1 MSAAHAAREPHDWAS
16 RAETAVREVTG
27 PAGAAALAG
36 SWAAIALRPVPT
48 VVLYGPQNAGKTSLL
63 RRLLAE
69 DGTTVPGWAAVSA
82 RKETFAADAV
92 ESGGLRYVDTPGL
105 MSGDPLHTERAET
118 ALAEAD
124 ALLLVLNRRGLAAD
138 RPHLLAVATGSHFHA
153 DRPRPFPAGALLP
166 VVTMAD
172 RWGADPGTEEFDE
185 LVRETRSALHAQLA
199 PHTGERSTPA
209 AHVVVADPYQM
220 AAGVPA
226 GELRPEHYPLGDA
239 WDGIAA
245 LRSALHA
252 LAGRTAELRAH
263 TRTRFWT
270 RHAAA
275 ALDAGRAELAE
286 AEAALAGAC
295 RQRDRALLHEAR
307 LDAACAAA
315 SARLRALLREEL
327 ARLVDA
333 APPAEGDEALRR
345 RAENRLATTTGAWR
359 AAAAEEVRRLAFAA
373 RAETAAAAAAPG
385 NEAFA
390 AYVDEVVELLRSDA
404 AEAPEPTVPQVAPAG
419 AVWLGL
425 GPLALAARHETRRR
439 LREHHAEH
447 PEETRRALADFTA
460 GEARDG
466 DTPAPGQ
473 AAPPPADTAPDPGA
487 WHTETG
493 PAADD
498 GGAADQPD
506 ASASDA
512 TAPDASASG
521 ASAPDASVSDASDAY
536 GPAGYSADAYGFPGA
551 PAAAGTG
558 GGAPAGHAAEA
569 MVGLVEEALVFAA
582 WYHLERRT
590 RKQAADTAREAA
602 RRAAR
607 RRAAIDD
614 LTERIAAGREEDW
627 LRLVAATRTA
637 IRAGIPAD
645 ALMEPLRAERDR
657 LRRAV
662 GTLDRVLGELPL

>member
-1 MSAAHAAREPHDWAS
+1 MNAAHAAHAAPEPHDWAS
-16 RAETAVREVTG
+16 RAESAVREAIG
-27 PAGAAALAG
+27 QAGAAALAG
-36 SWAAIALRPVPT
+36 SWAAIAQRPVPT

-63 RRLLAE
+63 RRLLTE
-69 DGTTVPGWAAVSA
+69 DGTTVPAWAAVSA

-92 ESGGLRYVDTPGL
+92 ESGGLRFVDTPGL
-105 MSGDPLHTERAET
+105 MAGDPQHTERAQA

-138 RPHLLAVATGSHFHA
+138 RPHLLAVATGTHFHA

-172 RWGADPGTEEFDE
+172 RWGADPGTEEFHE
-185 LVRETRSALHAQLA
+185 LVRESRRALHAQLA
-199 PHTGERSTPA
+199 PHTGERSAPA
-209 AHVVVADPYQM
+209 AHVVAADPYQM

-226 GELRPEHYPLGDA
+226 GELRPEHYLLGDE

-245 LRSALHA
+245 LRAALHA

-275 ALDAGRAELAE
+275 ALEAGRAELAE
-286 AEAALAGAC
+286 SEAALAGAG
-295 RQRDRALLHEAR
+295 RRRDRALLFEAR

-345 RAENRLATTTGAWR
+345 RAETRLATATGAWR

-385 NEAFA
+385 SEAFA
-390 AYVDEVVELLRSDA
+390 TYVDEVVELLRSGA
-404 AEAPEPTVPQVAPAG
+404 AEAPDPTAPAVTPTA

-425 GPLALAARHETRRR
+425 GPLAMAVRHETRRR
-439 LREHHAEH
+439 LREHHAGH
-447 PEETRRALADFTA
+447 AEETRRALADFTA
-460 GEARDG
+460 DAARDA

-473 AAPPPADTAPDPGA
+473 AAPPPAGTAPDPGA
-487 WHTETG
+487 WQADSD

-498 GGAADQPD
+498 GAAADQPGGD
-506 ASASDA
+506 
-512 TAPDASASG
+512 G
-521 ASAPDASVSDASDAY
+521 AAYASDAY
-536 GPAGYSADAYGFPGA
+536 GPDPYAADAYGYPGG
-551 PAAAGTG
+551 PAADAAG
-558 GGAPAGHAAEA
+558 GGAHPGHAAEA
-569 MVGLVEEALVFAA
+569 VVALVEEALVFAA
-582 WYHLERRT
+582 WYHLEHRT

-614 LTERIAAGREEDW
+614 LTERIAAGCEEDW

-637 IRAGIPAD
+637 IRARIPAD
-645 ALMEPLRAERDR
+645 ALVDPLRAEHDR
-657 LRRAV
+657 LRGAV
-662 GTLDRVLGELPL
+662 ATLEQVLGELPL